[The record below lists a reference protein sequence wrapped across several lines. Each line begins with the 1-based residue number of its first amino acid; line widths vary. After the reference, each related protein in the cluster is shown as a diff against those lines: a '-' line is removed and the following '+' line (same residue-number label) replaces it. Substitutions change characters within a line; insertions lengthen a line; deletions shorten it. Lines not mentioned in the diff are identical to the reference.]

1 MDKGYLLS
9 PKDLCTLDYLPQLI
23 DAGVKCFKIEGRLK
37 SPEYVATV
45 TRIYRKYI
53 DKILNKEDYI
63 VEDSDMKQLLQI
75 FNRGGFSS
83 GHLSD
88 SPNKNLIFKERPN
101 NIGLFLEIL
110 ANLAAIKGILL

>member
-53 DKILNKEDYI
+53 DKILNKEDLYC
-63 VEDSDMKQLLQI
+63 
-75 FNRGGFSS
+75 
-83 GHLSD
+83 
-88 SPNKNLIFKERPN
+88 
-101 NIGLFLEIL
+101 
-110 ANLAAIKGILL
+110 